1 MRKII
6 KKYGDSAVIVLS
18 TEDLITHQLKVGS
31 IIELAISKIKDGKYV
46 KEK

>member
-18 TEDLITHQLKVGS
+18 TEDLITHQLKIGD
-31 IIELAISKIKDGKYV
+31 IIELVISKIKDGKLI
-46 KEK
+46 KER